1 MIHLTGYTE
10 TDHYVF
16 RYFPGSPAERD
27 ISKISSTQEESWQE
41 ICHEMGVTPDFKIHY
56 YLLNT
61 PEEVGIAY
69 GDNEPCNGFTRPP
82 DRIYAVYND
91 QVQCIGP
98 HEDAHIIS
106 YTINRPSQSFIREG
120 LAMYFD
126 KVWWKRPNEVWV
138 TEFIKDGRYISVEKL
153 LNNEEFYNYSDA
165 ITYPIAGAFTHFL
178 ISKIGM
184 VHYLQLYRKGDF
196 SCIVLRGVLNCDMLD
211 EPFQC
216 WLQEL

>member
-16 RYFPGSPAERD
+16 HYFPGSPAERD
-27 ISKISSTQEESWQE
+27 ISKISSAQEKSWQE

-69 GDNEPCNGFTRPP
+69 GDNEPCNGCADSP

-106 YTINRPSQSFIREG
+106 YIINTPPQTFIREG

-126 KVWWKRPNEVWV
+126 KVWWDRPNEVWV
-138 TEFIKDGRYISVEKL
+138 TEFIKDGKYISVEKL
-153 LNNEEFYNYSDA
+153 LNNEQFDNYSCTV
-165 ITYPIAGAFTHFL
+165 TYPIAGAFTHFL

-184 VHYLQLYRKGDF
+184 DHYLQLYRKGDF
-196 SCIVLRGVLNCDMLD
+196 SCTVLRAVLNCDMLD